1 MSVPDRTRTRLLDLC
16 RMLHILTSAMAI
28 QLPRDLDARVQ
39 AAVRHFWDTR
49 STQARKQR
57 QSGSVDHGARSAVT
71 GGAQMNGLIDL
82 FAELALWAGARPKD
96 THRGTQAKLPGL
108 FRPAT
113 QWDLL
118 VNRGNQ
124 VVCAYKFA
132 CQTSPSSAE
141 DLNRITEEAIAS
153 AHDLWGAYRRS
164 AINFDIQPWL
174 GHVLVV
180 EDTQLRS
187 TARSAEDLCRKLVL
201 ERLYSDAAF
210 VLTKRDGSYTEPA
223 HGLTLEHLCRV
234 LISRVSV
241 LAAA

>member
-1 MSVPDRTRTRLLDLC
+1 M
-16 RMLHILTSAMAI
+16 AM

-39 AAVRHFWDTR
+39 AAVRHFWNTR

-57 QSGSVDHGARSAVT
+57 QGGSVDHGARSAVT
-71 GGAQMNGLIDL
+71 GGAQMNGFIDL
-82 FAELALWAGARPKD
+82 FAELALWSGARPENIR
-96 THRGTQAKLPGL
+96 RGSQAVLPGL
-108 FRPAT
+108 FRPSR

-118 VNRGNQ
+118 INRDDQ

-132 CQTSPSSAE
+132 CQTGPASE
-141 DLNRITEEAIAS
+141 DSLARTTEEAIAG
-153 AHDLWGAYRRS
+153 AHDLWGAYRES

-174 GHVLVV
+174 GYVLVV
-180 EDTQLRS
+180 KDAHLRS
-187 TARSAEDLCRKLVL
+187 TARLAEDLCRRLVL
-201 ERLYSDAAF
+201 DRLYSDAAF
-210 VLTKRDGSYTEPA
+210 VLTKRDRSYAEPA